1 MTTNILQPQVNL
13 DRPQD
18 KNWDSNTIP
27 DRFKC
32 LQKIGE
38 GTYGIV
44 YKGFDTQTN
53 KQVAIKKVKLDQEQE
68 GIPQSA
74 LREICILKDLSDHQ
88 NIVKL
93 QDVIYQMDQGKLFLI
108 FEYVDY
114 DLKKYME
121 TMKYLTQHD
130 IKLIMYQLLNG
141 LNFCHQRRIIHR
153 DIKPQNILID
163 KAGNVKIADFG
174 LAKTFQV
181 PSKTLTHEVETL
193 WYRPPEILLGVKAYS
208 LAIDMWS
215 IGCIFYELIE
225 KKPLFM
231 SDSEIDAIFKIFQLH
246 GTPNPETFQGLED
259 YPYFKSS
266 FPRFHAQD
274 PFVVFKNLDNDARD
288 LLMQMIALNPLDR
301 ISVKQALQ
309 HPYFDSLSQSEKDAY
324 NQHST
329 NQYMKFFSV

>member
-1 MTTNILQPQVNL
+1 MATNILQSQVSL
-13 DRPQD
+13 GHQED
-18 KNWDSNTIP
+18 KKQCFNEIP

-53 KQVAIKKVKLDQEQE
+53 TQVAIKKVKLDQEQE

-93 QDVIYQMDQGKLFLI
+93 RDVIYQIEESKLFLV

-114 DLKKYME
+114 DLKKYLE
-121 TMKYLTQHD
+121 TMKHLTQHD

-141 LNFCHQRRIIHR
+141 LDFCHQRRIIHR

-193 WYRPPEILLGVKAYS
+193 WYRPPEILLGVKTYS

-215 IGCIFYELIE
+215 IGCVFYELME
-225 KKPLFM
+225 KKPLFI
-231 SDSEIDAIFKIFQLH
+231 SDSEIEAIFKIFQFH
-246 GTPNPETFQGLED
+246 GTPNSETFQGLED
-259 YPYFKSS
+259 YPYFKST

-274 PFVVFKNLDNDARD
+274 PFIVFKNLENDARD

-301 ISVKQALQ
+301 ISVKQALL
-309 HPYFDSLSQSEKDAY
+309 HPYFDSLTESEKTAY
-324 NQHST
+324 NQYNT
-329 NQYMKFFSV
+329 NQYMKFFSI

>member
-1 MTTNILQPQVNL
+1 MTTNILQAQVSL
-13 DRPQD
+13 GHQED
-18 KNWDSNTIP
+18 KNINSNNIS
-27 DRFKC
+27 DRFQC

-38 GTYGIV
+38 GTYGVV

-53 KQVAIKKVKLDQEQE
+53 TQVAIKKVKLDGQDQE

-74 LREICILKDLSDHQ
+74 LREICILKELRDHQ

-93 QDVIYQMDQGKLFLI
+93 KDVIYQMEHRKLFLV

-121 TMKYLTQHD
+121 TIKHLTQHD
-130 IKLIMYQLLNG
+130 I
-141 LNFCHQRRIIHR
+141 
-153 DIKPQNILID
+153 

-174 LAKTFQV
+174 LSKTFQV

-193 WYRPPEILLGVKAYS
+193 WYRPPEILLGVKVYS

-231 SDSEIDAIFKIFQLH
+231 SDSEIDAIFKIFQFH
-246 GTPNPETFQGLED
+246 GTPDPEKFQGIED
-259 YPYFKSS
+259 YPYFESK
-266 FPRFHAQD
+266 FPRFRAKD
-274 PFVVFKNLDNDARD
+274 PFVVFKNFEDDARD
-288 LLMQMIALNPLDR
+288 LLMQMIALNPIDR
-301 ISVKQALQ
+301 ISVKQALL
-309 HPYFDSLSQSEKDAY
+309 HPYFDSLTQSEKEAY
-324 NQHST
+324 HQDNTSQ
-329 NQYMKFFSV
+329 QMKFFTI